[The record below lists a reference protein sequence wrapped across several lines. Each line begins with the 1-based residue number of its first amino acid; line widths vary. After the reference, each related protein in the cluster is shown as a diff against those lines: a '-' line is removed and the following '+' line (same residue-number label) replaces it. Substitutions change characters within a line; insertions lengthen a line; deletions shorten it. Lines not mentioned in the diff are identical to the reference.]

1 LEFGVNKP
9 QLSPGASRRSEFSI
23 GCGMGWGGIVA
34 IVFGIVVFVW
44 PKALAYVV
52 GAFLVVF
59 GVITLISI
67 WG

>member
-1 LEFGVNKP
+1 MFDGFVTT
-9 QLSPGASRRSEFSI
+9 GGIIA
-23 GCGMGWGGIVA
+23 GIVA